1 MGRFCTRL
9 MLNVMASF
17 KGSTTTTNNNQQTT
31 TTTPARVRS
40 ETKLPIV
47 RCLQAD
53 TLFFFKKL
61 QFCNQNCLS
70 KIAVACLADKIGA
83 NRFTYLYFFIVGAT
97 ELLDISSDISS
108 CRLSGKR
115 RAPISLPC
123 ISVCAIM
130 SSSYHM
136 AMSLFQPL
144 PTAAQLESDRHHI

>member
-1 MGRFCTRL
+1 MSWHHL
-9 MLNVMASF
+9 KV
-17 KGSTTTTNNNQQTT
+17 QQQQQKQQQKQQQQQQHQQEFVQ
-31 TTTPARVRS
+31 RQS
-40 ETKLPIV
+40 
-47 RCLQAD
+47 CLLSGVCKQIPF
-53 TLFFFKKL
+53 FFFKKL
-61 QFCNQNCLS
+61 QFCNQNCLR
-70 KIAVACLADKIGA
+70 KIAVAWLAHKIGA
-83 NRFTYLYFFIVGAT
+83 SRHTYLYFFIVGAT

>member
-1 MGRFCTRL
+1 MSWHHL
-9 MLNVMASF
+9 KV
-17 KGSTTTTNNNQQTT
+17 QQQQKQPTKTT

-53 TLFFFKKL
+53 TFFFKKL

>member
-1 MGRFCTRL
+1 MSWHHL
-9 MLNVMASF
+9 KV
-17 KGSTTTTNNNQQTT
+17 QQQQKQQQKQQHQQEFVQ
-31 TTTPARVRS
+31 RQS
-40 ETKLPIV
+40 
-47 RCLQAD
+47 CLLSGVCKQKP
-53 TLFFFKKL
+53 FFFKKL

-83 NRFTYLYFFIVGAT
+83 NRFTYHYFFIVGAT

>member
-1 MGRFCTRL
+1 MSWHHL
-9 MLNVMASF
+9 KV
-17 KGSTTTTNNNQQTT
+17 QQQQQKQQQKQQQQHQQEFVQ
-31 TTTPARVRS
+31 RQS
-40 ETKLPIV
+40 
-47 RCLQAD
+47 CLLSGVCKQIP
-53 TLFFFKKL
+53 FFFKKL